1 MDARQSSASPEQDGY
16 CPDATPEPHRVA
28 VPVTE
33 PQSPFELGCAA
44 EVFGTQWA
52 TLPNRYSFEVC
63 TEHPGRI
70 ATTAGYQ
77 MLVTSDLSALDTADT
92 IVIPGWLPTD
102 APVSPA
108 LRNALLRAHQR
119 GARLASICSGAFA
132 LAQTGVLDGRT
143 ATTHWAR
150 TKELQSRFPRIQVE
164 PDVLYVD
171 HGDVATSAG
180 AGAGIDLCLHLARV
194 DHGAAYAGLLARHM
208 VMPPHREG
216 GQAQYAPTPPVPR
229 VTTESL
235 AAVQYWISENLD
247 QPITVTD
254 IAAHAQLSSRTL
266 ARRFAEQLGT
276 TPGRWLLTQRI
287 NAARALLEHTDLSVE
302 TIANRV
308 GLSSATNLRRRF
320 HATVHTTPAA
330 YRRAFRT

>member
-1 MDARQSSASPEQDGY
+1 MDTRSSASPDQGENG
-16 CPDATPEPHRVA
+16 PDRTDEPHRVA
-28 VPVTE
+28 VPVTA
-33 PQSPFELGCAA
+33 PQSPFELGCTA
-44 EVFGTQWA
+44 EVFGTQRA
-52 TLPNRYSFEVC
+52 TLPKRYDFEVC
-63 TEHPGRI
+63 TERPGQI
-70 ATTAGYQ
+70 MTTVGYQ
-77 MLVTSDLSALDTADT
+77 MLVTSDLSTLDTADT
-92 IVIPGWLPTD
+92 IVIPGWLPAD
-102 APVSPA
+102 ATVSPT

-132 LAQTGVLDGRT
+132 LAQTGVLDGWT

-150 TKELQSRFPRIQVE
+150 TQELQSRFPRVQVE

-216 GQAQYAPTPPVPR
+216 GQAQYAPTPPAPR

-276 TPGRWLLTQRI
+276 SPGRWLLTQRI
-287 NAARALLEHTDLSVE
+287 DAARALLEDTDLSVE
-302 TIANRV
+302 TIAHRV
-308 GLSSATNLRRRF
+308 GLTSATNLRRRF
-320 HATVHTTPAA
+320 HDALRTTPAA
-330 YRRAFRT
+330 YRRAFHS